1 MCDAQDIEKEK
12 RSIYVEP
19 CKQRPLRR
27 GMLTITILTIL
38 HVCQEKRVPAI
49 TSY

>member
-1 MCDAQDIEKEK
+1 MCFAQDIEKEK
-12 RSIYVEP
+12 RSISVEP
-19 CKQRPLRR
+19 CKQRPLQH
-27 GMLTITILTIL
+27 GMLTITIL